1 MKRGLAAMPDQVGL
15 VIGPTGATGGPIA
28 AALARRS
35 GWRVYGMSRTAPLHE
50 VPFIHLVADLTD
62 PASCRRAL
70 ATIEPV
76 THAFFAARAPFREGG
91 VEDVEGNVAM
101 LAATLDA
108 LAARSDA
115 LEHVHL
121 LEGIKW
127 YGMHLGPYP
136 TPSREDDPRHLPP
149 NFYYDQQDLLSARA
163 ALARWSWSAS
173 RPSYI
178 CDFAPDRARNL
189 ITVLGTY
196 AAICRELNVPLD
208 FPGSAAGYSVLS
220 ELSDATCLAE
230 AIVFISTHDSGKNA
244 AFNVTNGDS
253 FRWCQVWPLLAQWF
267 GIPCGVPRHMKL
279 ATWMAD
285 KAPVWNRI
293 VARHGLEQ
301 RPLESL
307 ASWAFA
313 DFVFAK
319 EWDLVTDTGRL
330 RRAGFNACVDT
341 IAMLRDQL
349 NQYRE
354 AGLLPR

>member
-1 MKRGLAAMPDQVGL
+1 MSDRVAL

-28 AALARRS
+28 AALARHR
-35 GWRVYGMSRTAPLHE
+35 GWRVYGVSRSAPAGE
-50 VPFIHLVADLTD
+50 APFIHLAADLAD
-62 PASCRRAL
+62 PESCRRAV
-70 ATIEPV
+70 AAIDPV

-108 LAARSDA
+108 VETPS

-163 ALARWSWSAS
+163 ARAHWSWSAS

-178 CDFAPDRARNL
+178 CDFAPNRARNL
-189 ITVLGTY
+189 ITVLGAY
-196 AAICRELNVPLD
+196 AAICRELDVPLD
-208 FPGSAAGYSVLS
+208 FPGSATAYTVLS

-230 AIVFISTHDSGKNA
+230 AIVFLSTHETGRNA

-267 GIPCGVPRHMKL
+267 GMPCGVPRNMKL

-285 KAPVWNRI
+285 KGPVWDRI
-293 VARHGLEQ
+293 VVRHGLQ
-301 RPLESL
+301 SRSLESL
-307 ASWAFA
+307 ASWEFA
-313 DFVFAK
+313 DFVFSK
-319 EWDLVTDTGRL
+319 EWDLLTDNGRL
-330 RRAGFNACVDT
+330 RRAGFNVCVDT
-341 IAMLRDQL
+341 VAMLQGQIG
-349 NQYRE
+349 QYRD
-354 AGLLPR
+354 ARLLPR

>member
-1 MKRGLAAMPDQVGL
+1 MPEQVAL

-28 AALARRS
+28 AALARR
-35 GWRVYGMSRTAPLHE
+35 GWRVYGMSRTAPSGEMSFTH
-50 VPFIHLVADLTD
+50 IAADLTD

-91 VEDVEGNVAM
+91 VEDVEGNLAM

-108 LAARSDA
+108 LASRSDV

-149 NFYYDQQDLLSARA
+149 NFYYDQQDLLSERAARA
-163 ALARWSWSAS
+163 GWSWSAS
-173 RPSYI
+173 RPSFI
-178 CDFAPDRARNL
+178 CDFAPNRSRNL
-189 ITVLGTY
+189 ITVLGAY

-208 FPGSAAGYSVLS
+208 FPGTAPGYSVLS

-230 AIVFISTHDSGKNA
+230 AIIFISTHDSGKNA

-267 GIPCGVPRHMKL
+267 EIPCGVPRGMKL
-279 ATWMAD
+279 AKWMAD
-285 KAPVWNRI
+285 KGPVWDRI
-293 VARHGLEQ
+293 VARHELEP
-301 RPLESL
+301 RSLGSL
-307 ASWAFA
+307 ASWEFA
-313 DFVFAK
+313 DFVFEK
-319 EWDLVTDTGRL
+319 EWDLLTDTGRL

-341 IAMLRDQL
+341 IAMIHDQL
-349 NQYRE
+349 DQYRD
-354 AGLLPR
+354 ARLLPR

>member
-1 MKRGLAAMPDQVGL
+1 MPEQIAL
-15 VIGPTGATGGPIA
+15 VVGPTGATGGPIA
-28 AALARRS
+28 AALARRA
-35 GWRVYGMSRTAPLHE
+35 GWRVYGMSRTPPSSE
-50 VPFIHLVADLTD
+50 VPFSHIAADLSD
-62 PASCRRAL
+62 PSSCARAL
-70 ATIEPV
+70 AAIEPV

-101 LAATLDA
+101 LAAMLDA
-108 LAARSDA
+108 LETRSDA

-121 LEGIKW
+121 LEGTKW

-163 ALARWSWSAS
+163 ARARWSWSAS

-178 CDFAPDRARNL
+178 CDFAPNRARNL

-220 ELSDATCLAE
+220 EVSDATCLAE
-230 AIVFISTHDSGKNA
+230 AIVFVSTHEAGRNT

-267 GIPCGVPRHMKL
+267 GVRCGVPRRMKL

-285 KAPVWNRI
+285 KGPVWDRI
-293 VARHGLEQ
+293 VARHGLQ
-301 RPLESL
+301 PRSLESL
-307 ASWAFA
+307 ASWQFA
-313 DFVFAK
+313 DFVFDK
-319 EWDLVTDTGRL
+319 EWDLLTDIGRL

-341 IAMLRDQL
+341 IAMIRDHL
-349 NQYRE
+349 NKYQE
-354 AGLLPR
+354 ARLLPR

>member
-1 MKRGLAAMPDQVGL
+1 MADRVAL

-35 GWRVYGMSRTAPLHE
+35 GWHVYGMSRTAPPAAA
-50 VPFIHLVADLTD
+50 PFKHIVADLTD

-101 LAATLDA
+101 LTATLDA
-108 LAARSDA
+108 LAAHSLA

-121 LEGIKW
+121 LEGTKW

-136 TPSREDDPRHLPP
+136 TPSREDDVRHLPP

-163 ALARWSWSAS
+163 AQARWSWSAS

-178 CDFAPDRARNL
+178 CDFAPNRSRNL

-230 AIVFISTHDSGKNA
+230 AIIFIATHEVGKNA

-253 FRWCQVWPLLAQWF
+253 FRWRQVWPLLAQWF
-267 GIPCGVPRHMKL
+267 GIPCGVPRQMKL
-279 ATWMAD
+279 ARWMAD
-285 KAPVWNRI
+285 KAPVWDRI
-293 VARHGLEQ
+293 VARHGLQ
-301 RPLESL
+301 RRSLESL
-307 ASWAFA
+307 ASWEFA
-313 DFVFAK
+313 DFVFEK
-319 EWDLVTDTGRL
+319 EWDLLTDTGRL
-330 RRAGFNACVDT
+330 RRAGFNVCVDT
-341 IAMLRDQL
+341 IAMIRDQL
-349 NQYRE
+349 DSYRD
-354 AGLLPR
+354 ARLLPR

>member
-1 MKRGLAAMPDQVGL
+1 MPDKVAL

-35 GWRVYGMSRTAPLHE
+35 GWRVYGMSRTTPSGE
-50 VPFIHLVADLTD
+50 VPLVHLAADLTD
-62 PASCRRAL
+62 PVSCRRAL
-70 ATIEPV
+70 AAIEPV

-108 LAARSDA
+108 LAARPGA

-149 NFYYDQQDLLSARA
+149 NFYYDQQDLLSELA
-163 ALARWSWSAS
+163 AQGRWSWSAS

-178 CDFAPDRARNL
+178 CDFAPNRSRNL

-208 FPGSAAGYSVLS
+208 FPGSAAAYSVLS

-230 AIVFISTHDSGKNA
+230 AIIFLSTHDSGKNA

-253 FRWCQVWPLLAQWF
+253 FRWSQVWPLLAQWF
-267 GIPCGVPRHMKL
+267 GIPCGVPRYMKL

-285 KAPVWNRI
+285 KGPVWDRI
-293 VARHGLEQ
+293 VARHGLEP
-301 RPLESL
+301 RSLESL
-307 ASWAFA
+307 ASWEFA

-319 EWDLVTDTGRL
+319 EWDLLTDTGRL

-341 IAMLRDQL
+341 VAMVRDQL
-349 NQYRE
+349 DQYRD
-354 AGLLPR
+354 ARLLPR

>member
-1 MKRGLAAMPDQVGL
+1 MPDQVAL

-35 GWRVYGMSRTAPLHE
+35 GWRVYGMSRSAPSGE
-50 VPFIHLVADLTD
+50 APFKHIAADLTD

-70 ATIEPV
+70 ATIQPV

-91 VEDVEGNVAM
+91 VEDVEGNLAM

-108 LAARSDA
+108 VEARSDA

-136 TPSREDDPRHLPP
+136 TPSREDDPRHMPP
-149 NFYYDQQDLLSARA
+149 NFYYNQQDLLSGRA
-163 ALARWSWSAS
+163 AQARWSWSAS

-178 CDFAPDRARNL
+178 CDFAPNRSRNL

-208 FPGSAAGYSVLS
+208 FPGSAAGYAALS

-230 AIVFISTHDSGKNA
+230 AIVFISTHESGKNA

-267 GIPCGVPRHMKL
+267 GMPCGVPRRIKL
-279 ATWMAD
+279 AGWMAD
-285 KAPVWNRI
+285 KGPVWDRI
-293 VARHGLEQ
+293 VARHGLEP
-301 RPLESL
+301 RSLESL
-307 ASWAFA
+307 ASWEFA

-319 EWDLVTDTGRL
+319 EWDLLTDTGRL

-341 IAMLRDQL
+341 IAMIRDQL
-349 NQYRE
+349 DQYRD
-354 AGLLPR
+354 ARLLPR

>member
-1 MKRGLAAMPDQVGL
+1 MADRVAL

-35 GWRVYGMSRTAPLHE
+35 GWRVYGMSRTAPPSE
-50 VPFIHLVADLTD
+50 APFTHISADLTNPD
-62 PASCRRAL
+62 SCRRAL
-70 ATIEPV
+70 AGIEPV

-108 LAARSDA
+108 LETRSGA

-149 NFYYDQQDLLSARA
+149 NFYYDQQDFLSERA
-163 ALARWSWSAS
+163 AQARWGWSAS

-178 CDFAPDRARNL
+178 CDFAPHRSRNL
-189 ITVLGTY
+189 ISVLGTY

-208 FPGSAAGYSVLS
+208 FPGSAAAYSVLS
-220 ELSDATCLAE
+220 ELSDANCLAE
-230 AIVFISTHDSGKNA
+230 AIIFIATHEAGKNA
-244 AFNVTNGDS
+244 AFNVTNGDN

-267 GIPCGVPRHMKL
+267 GMPCGVPRRIKL

-285 KAPVWNRI
+285 KGPVWDRI
-293 VARHGLEQ
+293 VARHGLE
-301 RPLESL
+301 RRSLESL
-307 ASWAFA
+307 ASWEFA
-313 DFVFAK
+313 DFVFEK
-319 EWDLVTDTGRL
+319 EWDILTDTGRL

-341 IAMLRDQL
+341 IAMVRDQL
-349 NQYRE
+349 NQYRD
-354 AGLLPR
+354 AKLLPR

>member
-1 MKRGLAAMPDQVGL
+1 MPDQVAL

-35 GWRVYGMSRTAPLHE
+35 GWRVYGMSRTAPSSE
-50 VPFIHLVADLTD
+50 MPFTHIAADLTD
-62 PASCRRAL
+62 PVSCRRAL

-76 THAFFAARAPFREGG
+76 THVFFAARAPFREGG
-91 VEDVEGNVAM
+91 VEDVDGNVAM
-101 LAATLDA
+101 LAATLDVVEGHS
-108 LAARSDA
+108 LA

-163 ALARWSWSAS
+163 AGARWSWSAS

-178 CDFAPDRARNL
+178 CDFAPSRSRNL

-208 FPGSAAGYSVLS
+208 FPGSATGYAVLS

-230 AIVFISTHDSGKNA
+230 AIVFISTHDCGKNA

-267 GIPCGVPRHMKL
+267 GMPCGVPRHMKL

-285 KAPVWNRI
+285 KGPVWERI
-293 VARHGLEQ
+293 VARHRLEP
-301 RPLESL
+301 RSLESL
-307 ASWAFA
+307 ASWEFA
-313 DFVFAK
+313 DFVFEK
-319 EWDLVTDTGRL
+319 EWDLLTDTGRL

-341 IAMLRDQL
+341 ITMLRDQL
-349 NQYRE
+349 DQYRE
-354 AGLLPR
+354 ARLLPR

>member
-1 MKRGLAAMPDQVGL
+1 MADRVAL

-28 AALARRS
+28 AALARRA
-35 GWRVYGMSRTAPLHE
+35 GWRVYGMSRTAPSGNA
-50 VPFIHLVADLTD
+50 PFTHLAADLTD
-62 PASCRRAL
+62 LASCRRAL
-70 ATIEPV
+70 TGIGPV
-76 THAFFAARAPFREGG
+76 THSFFAARAPFREGG

-108 LAARSDA
+108 VETPS

-163 ALARWSWSAS
+163 SQARWSWSAS

-178 CDFAPDRARNL
+178 CDFAPNRSRNL
-189 ITVLGTY
+189 ITVLGAY
-196 AAICRELNVPLD
+196 AAICRELDVPLD
-208 FPGSAAGYSVLS
+208 FPGSAAAYSVLS

-230 AIVFISTHDSGKNA
+230 AIIFLSTHESGRNA

-267 GIPCGVPRHMKL
+267 DMPCGVPRNMKL

-285 KAPVWNRI
+285 KGPVWDRI
-293 VARHGLEQ
+293 VIRHRLQ
-301 RPLESL
+301 PRPLESV
-307 ASWAFA
+307 ASWEFA
-313 DFVFAK
+313 DFVFTK
-319 EWDLVTDTGRL
+319 EWDLLTDNGRL
-330 RRAGFNACVDT
+330 RRAGFNVCVDT
-341 IAMLRDQL
+341 VTMLRDQIER
-349 NQYRE
+349 YCDAR
-354 AGLLPR
+354 LLPR

>member
-1 MKRGLAAMPDQVGL
+1 MPDQVGL

-50 VPFIHLVADLTD
+50 APFTHLVADLTD

-136 TPSREDDPRHLPP
+136 TPSREDDPRHL
-149 NFYYDQQDLLSARA
+149 
-163 ALARWSWSAS
+163 
-173 RPSYI
+173 
-178 CDFAPDRARNL
+178 
-189 ITVLGTY
+189 
-196 AAICRELNVPLD
+196 
-208 FPGSAAGYSVLS
+208 
-220 ELSDATCLAE
+220 
-230 AIVFISTHDSGKNA
+230 
-244 AFNVTNGDS
+244 
-253 FRWCQVWPLLAQWF
+253 
-267 GIPCGVPRHMKL
+267 
-279 ATWMAD
+279 
-285 KAPVWNRI
+285 
-293 VARHGLEQ
+293 
-301 RPLESL
+301 
-307 ASWAFA
+307 
-313 DFVFAK
+313 
-319 EWDLVTDTGRL
+319 
-330 RRAGFNACVDT
+330 
-341 IAMLRDQL
+341 
-349 NQYRE
+349 
-354 AGLLPR
+354 

>member
-1 MKRGLAAMPDQVGL
+1 MPEHVAL

-28 AALARRS
+28 AALARR
-35 GWRVYGMSRTAPLHE
+35 GWRVYGMSRTAPSGE
-50 VPFIHLVADLTD
+50 VSFTHIAADLTD

-108 LAARSDA
+108 LASRSDV

-149 NFYYDQQDLLSARA
+149 NFYYDQQDLLSERA
-163 ALARWSWSAS
+163 AQAGWSWSAS
-173 RPSYI
+173 RPSFI
-178 CDFAPDRARNL
+178 CDFAPNRSRNL
-189 ITVLGTY
+189 ITVLGAY
-196 AAICRELNVPLD
+196 AAICRELQVPLD
-208 FPGSAAGYSVLS
+208 FPGTAAGYSVLS

-230 AIVFISTHDSGKNA
+230 AIIFISTHDSGKNA

-267 GIPCGVPRHMKL
+267 GIPCGVPRGMKL
-279 ATWMAD
+279 AKWMAD
-285 KAPVWNRI
+285 KGAVWDRI
-293 VARHGLEQ
+293 VARHELEP
-301 RPLESL
+301 RSLGSL
-307 ASWAFA
+307 ASWEFA
-313 DFVFAK
+313 DFVFEK
-319 EWDLVTDTGRL
+319 EWDLLTDTGKL

-341 IAMLRDQL
+341 IAMIHDQL
-349 NQYRE
+349 DQYRD
-354 AGLLPR
+354 ARLLPR

>member
-1 MKRGLAAMPDQVGL
+1 MPEQVAL

-28 AALARRS
+28 AALARR
-35 GWRVYGMSRTAPLHE
+35 GWRVYGMSRTAPSGEMSFTH
-50 VPFIHLVADLTD
+50 IAADLTD

-108 LAARSDA
+108 LASRSDV

-149 NFYYDQQDLLSARA
+149 NFYYDQQDLLSERAARA
-163 ALARWSWSAS
+163 GWSWSAS
-173 RPSYI
+173 RPSFI
-178 CDFAPDRARNL
+178 CDFAPNRSRNL
-189 ITVLGTY
+189 ITVLGAY

-230 AIVFISTHDSGKNA
+230 AIIFISTHDSGKNA

-267 GIPCGVPRHMKL
+267 GIPCGVPRGMKL
-279 ATWMAD
+279 AKWMAD
-285 KAPVWNRI
+285 KGPVWDRI
-293 VARHGLEQ
+293 VARHELEP
-301 RPLESL
+301 RSLGSL
-307 ASWAFA
+307 ASWEFA
-313 DFVFAK
+313 DFVFEK
-319 EWDLVTDTGRL
+319 EWDLLTDTGKL

-341 IAMLRDQL
+341 IAMIHDQL
-349 NQYRE
+349 DQYRD
-354 AGLLPR
+354 ARLLPR